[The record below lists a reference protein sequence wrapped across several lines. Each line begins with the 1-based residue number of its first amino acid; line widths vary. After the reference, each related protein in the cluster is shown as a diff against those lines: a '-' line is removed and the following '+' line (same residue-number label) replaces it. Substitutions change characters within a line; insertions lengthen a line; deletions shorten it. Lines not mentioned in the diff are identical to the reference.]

1 MNRTIPVQLIDEAK
15 APIIKPQRIT
25 IFLPDELPDTE
36 LMVMGTEAVEERPGW
51 RAVIYREITL
61 PTAQVAPCF
70 KLEGIKVVVDATKA
84 AALLA
89 LFNYQ
94 IPPPPSEPAQ

>member
-1 MNRTIPVQLIDEAK
+1 MQRTIPVQLIDDTK
-15 APIIKPQRIT
+15 APVVKPQRIT

-36 LMVMGTEAVEERPGW
+36 HMIIATEAVEERAGW
-51 RAVIYREITL
+51 KATIYREIIL
-61 PTAQVAPCF
+61 PTAAVAECF
-70 KLEGIKVVVDATKA
+70 KLEGIKVVVDPTKA

-94 IPPPPSEPAQ
+94 IAPPSEPAA